1 VVLNAPPLPSQPRPS
16 APGVL
21 ARVSALAREILLP
34 IAVVVA
40 LLLIAVALIEG
51 PPLEQFL
58 YAVF

>member
-1 VVLNAPPLPSQPRPS
+1 MTRDPG

-21 ARVSALAREILLP
+21 LRSLRLLWREVLLP
-34 IAVVVA
+34 IGVVVV

-51 PPLEQFL
+51 EPLQQFL